1 MPYPKVVINPFNQEL
16 QKPKE
21 IDPFKLSEKI
31 KFLADNPNIRKLYG
45 NNLYKTVKQ
54 KFNIEN
60 YYETLE
66 HIYRNFEKK

>member
-1 MPYPKVVINPFNQEL
+1 MTHL
-16 QKPKE
+16 
-21 IDPFKLSEKI
+21 
-31 KFLADNPNIRKLYG
+31 FLADNQKTRKLYG

-66 HIYRNFEKK
+66 HIYRNFEKD